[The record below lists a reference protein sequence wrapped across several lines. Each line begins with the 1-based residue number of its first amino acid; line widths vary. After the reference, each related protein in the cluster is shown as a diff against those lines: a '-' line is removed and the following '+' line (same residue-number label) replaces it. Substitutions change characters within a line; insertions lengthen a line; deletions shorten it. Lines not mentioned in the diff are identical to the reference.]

1 MKLEGKPSF
10 TYIVQKCKKKLTKY
24 VKNDENL
31 TPKILVYFFK
41 KEYN

>member
-1 MKLEGKPSF
+1 MKSESKPTF
-10 TYIVQKCKKKLTKY
+10 TYFVQKCKKKLTKY

-31 TPKILVYFFK
+31 TPKRLVYFLK